1 MRALLFKTN
10 KTLYYDSVL
19 TLIFYHE
26 LTNGIF
32 QNASKCSKCDGK
44 GVKKR
49 AMEIAITLIY
59 KINAIPGG
67 NKKGQ
72 KAAINLMKNAF

>member
-1 MRALLFKTN
+1 M
-10 KTLYYDSVL
+10 
-19 TLIFYHE
+19 HP
-26 LTNGIF
+26 GH
-32 QNASKCSKCDGK
+32 SKCDGK

-67 NKKGQ
+67 NKKD
-72 KAAINLMKNAF
+72 KSCYKSLMKNTFFNPLV

>member
-1 MRALLFKTN
+1 M
-10 KTLYYDSVL
+10 
-19 TLIFYHE
+19 HP
-26 LTNGIF
+26 GH
-32 QNASKCSKCDGK
+32 SKCDGK

-72 KAAINLMKNAF
+72 KLL